1 MRLAFI
7 GGGFMGEAVLGA
19 ALRSGFVQPADVIVA
34 DVAQERRDTLAATY
48 KVATTPDNSEAARGA
63 GLLVLA
69 VKPQEFPNVASGLR
83 GHLDGAHTA
92 VSIMAG
98 VPMSKIASELGSD
111 AIVRVMPNTAAFV
124 GEAISVWKASEG
136 VTEQGREAVRALLTS
151 MGREIEVS
159 DEKYLDMATAVSG
172 SGPGFIYLIV
182 EALIDASVRIGMRR
196 EVADQ
201 LVVQMLFGSAAL
213 ARETGKHP
221 AELRAMVTS
230 PGGTTAAGLQVLEDA
245 GVRGAIIEAV
255 VVAHE
260 RAKELGG

>member
-7 GGGFMGEAVLGA
+7 GGGFMGEAILGA
-19 ALRSGFVQPADVIVA
+19 ALKSALAQPGDVVVA
-34 DVAQERRDTLAATY
+34 DVAQERRDTLASTY
-48 KVATTPDNSEAARGA
+48 SIATTADNAQAARA
-63 GLLVLA
+63 ADLLVLA
-69 VKPQEFPNVASGLR
+69 VKPQEFSNVASGLR
-83 GHLDGAHTA
+83 GHLNSAQTV

-98 VPMSKIASELGSD
+98 VPISKVSGELGRD

-124 GEAISVWKASEG
+124 GEAISVWKAGDGVSEH
-136 VTEQGREAVRALLTS
+136 GRDAVRALLGS
-151 MGREIEVS
+151 MGREIEVA

-172 SGPGFIYLIV
+172 SGPGFVYLIL

-245 GVRGAIIEAV
+245 GVRGAIIDAV
-255 VVAHE
+255 VAAHE